1 MDDRVL
7 RARQLYE
14 ALTKEC
20 KPFEDR
26 VLARSPQY
34 REMLA
39 LGIALCQDI
48 GAAEFD
54 LLTTQ
59 LYGPEDPRSE
69 AAAAVLRHWW
79 AGLSRL
85 YGQDDLGRDRGAE
98 PCSDNP
104 DYVILRLTIPR
115 HAGRRAPKSE
125 SAKSGAGLT
134 PRQDHPIKLH

>member
-1 MDDRVL
+1 MDERVL

-14 ALTKEC
+14 ALTEGGKS
-20 KPFEDR
+20 PEDR

-39 LGIALCQDI
+39 LGIALCQEI

-54 LLTTQ
+54 LLTNQ

-69 AAAAVLRHWW
+69 TAAAVLRHWW

-85 YGQDDLGRDRGAE
+85 YGQDDLGRVRGAE
-98 PCSDNP
+98 PCSVNE
-104 DYVILRLTIPR
+104 DYVILKVTMPR
-115 HAGRRAPKSE
+115 HGGRRLP
-125 SAKSGAGLT
+125 KSGAGLT
-134 PRQDHPIKLH
+134 SRQGHSIKLH

>member
-1 MDDRVL
+1 MDERVL

-14 ALTKEC
+14 ALTKEG

-48 GAAEFD
+48 GAAGFD
-54 LLTTQ
+54 LLTNQ

-69 AAAAVLRHWW
+69 TAAVALRHWW

-85 YGQDDLGRDRGAE
+85 YGQDDLGRARSAE
-98 PCSDNP
+98 PCSANE
-104 DYVILRLTIPR
+104 DYVILRMTVPR
-115 HAGRRAPKSE
+115 HTGRRPPKS
-125 SAKSGAGLT
+125 GVGLT
-134 PRQDHPIKLH
+134 SRQSHSVKLQ